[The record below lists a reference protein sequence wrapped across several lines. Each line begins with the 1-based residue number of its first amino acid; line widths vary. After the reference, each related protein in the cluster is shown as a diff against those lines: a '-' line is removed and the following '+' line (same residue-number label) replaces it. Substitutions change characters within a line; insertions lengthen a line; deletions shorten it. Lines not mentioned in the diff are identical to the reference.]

1 MSTPQREF
9 ISELAKVRPCYQ
21 FPESAWDSMLE
32 PGVVGAVTVER
43 CSDLVYK
50 KIVEQMEQ
58 HE

>member
-9 ISELAKVRPCYQ
+9 ISELAKVKACPQY
-21 FPESAWDSMLE
+21 PDSAWDSMLE

-50 KIVEQMEQ
+50 RIVEQMEQ